1 MRQTKSM
8 SEAGKKAQ
16 HGDGVDRR
24 GFLKCMAWAGTGLV
38 WTVAGG
44 VPVSRLIAGGRQKMG
59 EAGSFTFVQISDSHI
74 GFDKGA
80 NPDVTATFQAAINK
94 INALP
99 AEPDLI
105 LHTGDLSHLSKPQ
118 QFDTLDQVLKGAKRK
133 QVFYVPGEHDVA
145 LDNGRQFLERYG
157 KHTQGGGWHSFDHKG
172 VHFVGL
178 VNVLDLKAGGLGQLG
193 HEQLEWLERDLHG
206 YSNSTPVVVFAHIPL
221 WTVYPEWGWGTQD
234 SAQAL
239 SYLRRFG
246 SVTVLNGH
254 IHQIMQKVE
263 GNVTFHT
270 ALSTAFPQPVPG
282 TAQAPGPLKVPSEQL
297 RRVLGIA
304 DVNYLGGERHL
315 AVVDATLSGARPAEV
330 NGILRQAAAAAA
342 SATNSQAGSSPAT
355 GAAAGAVV
363 AAAIGNFS
371 FAPRELSVRKGA
383 AVEWTNKD
391 DTPHTIT
398 SDADLFSSPLM
409 DTNQT
414 FRHIF
419 PSAGR
424 FTYHCKLHPTMTGAV
439 VVA

>member
-1 MRQTKSM
+1 
-8 SEAGKKAQ
+8 
-16 HGDGVDRR
+16 
-24 GFLKCMAWAGTGLV
+24 
-38 WTVAGG
+38 
-44 VPVSRLIAGGRQKMG
+44 
-59 EAGSFTFVQISDSHI
+59 
-74 GFDKGA
+74 
-80 NPDVTATFQAAINK
+80 
-94 INALP
+94 
-99 AEPDLI
+99 
-105 LHTGDLSHLSKPQ
+105 
-118 QFDTLDQVLKGAKRK
+118 
-133 QVFYVPGEHDVA
+133 
-145 LDNGRQFLERYG
+145 
-157 KHTQGGGWHSFDHKG
+157 
-172 VHFVGL
+172 
-178 VNVLDLKAGGLGQLG
+178 
-193 HEQLEWLERDLHG
+193 
-206 YSNSTPVVVFAHIPL
+206 
-221 WTVYPEWGWGTQD
+221 
-234 SAQAL
+234 
-239 SYLRRFG
+239 
-246 SVTVLNGH
+246 
-254 IHQIMQKVE
+254 
-263 GNVTFHT
+263 
-270 ALSTAFPQPVPG
+270 
-282 TAQAPGPLKVPSEQL
+282 VPSEQL

-315 AVVDATLSGARPAEV
+315 AVVDATLSGGRPAEV

-371 FAPRELSVRKGA
+371 FAPRELSVRMGA